1 MKSHLFAIM
10 LLSLSSLKGQNT
22 ASTIEAPSETFVN
35 KDEHTSTAAHRFY
48 PQAGDWSTEATLLLQ
63 TGNSAIRFGIQEIK
77 FRRFIENQYV
87 LRTRLMA
94 TQSKEVTIINQGS
107 GLMERSITDFN
118 GLIAPGFEKH
128 QKING
133 KHTARLSPY
142 WGAELPFGKH
152 GYEYNLTNSKDG
164 QNFYNGGTFNS
175 KVTKAYT
182 VGLNLLYGI
191 DFYVAKGIFIGT
203 EIGYGFTRQKY
214 GISNITT
221 FEGTYTDK
229 RSIPMG
235 SNSQL
240 NLYFNSGIR
249 FGIVF

>member
-1 MKSHLFAIM
+1 MKSHFFAIM
-10 LLSLSSLKGQNT
+10 LLSLSYLKGQNSST
-22 ASTIEAPSETFVN
+22 TIEAPNETLVT
-35 KDEHTSTAAHRFY
+35 KEQQLLTDAHRFY

-63 TGNSAIRFGIQEIK
+63 TGNAAIRVGIQEIK
-77 FRRFIENQYV
+77 FRRFIKDQFV

-107 GLMERSITDFN
+107 GLMERSITDFT

-128 QKING
+128 QGMNG
-133 KHTARLSPY
+133 KHTHRLSPY
-142 WGAELPFGKH
+142 WGMELPIGKH
-152 GYEYNLTNSKDG
+152 AYEYNLTNSKDG

-175 KVTKAYT
+175 KVTKAYS

-203 EIGYGFTRQKY
+203 EVGYGFIREKY
-214 GISNITT
+214 GISNLTS
-221 FEGTYTDK
+221 FNGSSTDK
-229 RSIPMG
+229 QTIPMG

-249 FGIVF
+249 LGIVF